1 MSQKSKVLGYLK
13 SRPYITQLVAK
24 QVFGVERL
32 ASRITDL
39 KDEGHEIKKQT
50 CKDESGKRYT
60 RYSLVDIQPPIQIIQ
75 NCASVLWGSGRKDQA
90 KTRN

>member
-1 MSQKSKVLGYLK
+1 MSQKTKVLGYLR
-13 SRPYITQLVAK
+13 SRRYITQLVAK

-39 KDEGHEIKKQT
+39 KDDGHEIGKQM

-60 RYSLVDIQPPIQIIQ
+60 RYSLIE
-75 NCASVLWGSGRKDQA
+75 
-90 KTRN
+90 